1 MKRRMILASS
11 SPRRKELLNQI
22 GLKFDILP
30 SEYKED
36 MTKNLTSEVLAK
48 ELAHGKAQAVAK
60 KVRSGVVIGCDTFI
74 EHKKKRIGKPKN
86 KKSAA
91 DILKNISGQ
100 TIRIYSG
107 IAIIDVDEKK
117 ELVDYEMTKIKIK
130 KLSQKE
136 IDAYVETG
144 EPLDKAGAF
153 AIQGRGAIFI
163 EKIEGCYSNVVGMPL
178 YKLYNNL
185 QKLDIEIL

>member
-1 MKRRMILASS
+1 MKKRIILASS

-22 GLKFDILP
+22 GLKFDILH
-30 SEYKED
+30 SEYEED
-36 MTKNLTSEVLAK
+36 MTKNLTSHALAK
-48 ELAHGKAQAVAK
+48 ELAYGKAQAVAK

-74 EHKKKRIGKPKN
+74 EYKKKRIGKPKN
-86 KKSAA
+86 KKEAA

-107 IAIIDVDEKK
+107 IAIIDTDEKK
-117 ELVDYEMTKIKIK
+117 ELVDYEMTKVKIK

-178 YKLYNNL
+178 HKLYNNL
-185 QKLDIEIL
+185 QRLNIEIS